1 MNPLS
6 VIKVSSHLTAA
17 AQLRE
22 FYSDREEAKGSL
34 RLHHFSDSGHA
45 LFIRATYLVC
55 HRLISTWKT
64 DLNTSLAALELLSGL
79 ARVKIA
85 EHDPLESKRA
95 VKWICDYIVTQ
106 CSRPPPAH
114 SKDLHS
120 SIVAAFRC
128 LQTWLLCH
136 SYLLQDKECIA
147 TVMEVVEQGISG
159 SKSRNKTNSSSPDD
173 DPVYKENK
181 VLNPAS
187 GRVKDAAEA
196 LLTCLLEQVDYFP
209 SSCGAESI
217 STLLDEAS
225 ILRHCNAL
233 LGPDDI
239 VPMSEAIQNYR
250 YFVVDNSTILAV
262 LEEPLGND
270 QEPHLQ
276 GASVTVLMRTFAGR
290 TAWTMQLRHLPRHKS
305 GLLKNTQ
312 VNPGRP
318 LPMTDATA
326 TASSSFAGGSVGV
339 ATLQPKF
346 FPESIDQIPLC
357 KADKSIPAVESVA
370 GDERAVQE
378 LEHLSRLTERQAML
392 EEQVVAKM
400 EGGAAGGGGGG
411 SGYRVDG
418 ECLAPEPV
426 QHFQTAR
433 LVLSHLGLLNLA
445 SLRETSDSGGVPPR
459 LIALETDD
467 AAFANDLEA
476 LDRTSPR
483 TADTVHVF
491 YVKSGQKMREEIL
504 QNVVCVRVRPKINL
518 SNYPNFHFYFLAL
531 EFFRPSALP
540 SILIHPR
547 MASKCLATSRMGRTH
562 FN

>member
-1 MNPLS
+1 MLD
-6 VIKVSSHLTAA
+6 
-17 AQLRE
+17 E
-22 FYSDREEAKGSL
+22 FSWDGEKAVTVHPNHIFFS
-34 RLHHFSDSGHA
+34 SDSGHA

-55 HRLISTWKT
+55 HRLISNWKT
-64 DLNTSLAALELLSGL
+64 DLNTSLAALEVLSGL
-79 ARVKIA
+79 ARVKIS

-159 SKSRNKTNSSSPDD
+159 SKSRNKPNSSSSDD
-173 DPVYKENK
+173 DPVFKEYKA
-181 VLNPAS
+181 LNPAS

-209 SSCGAESI
+209 SACGAESI

-225 ILRHCNAL
+225 VLRHCNAL

-270 QEPHLQ
+270 QEPNLQ

-290 TAWTMQLRHLPRHKS
+290 SAWTMQLRHLPRHKS

-318 LPMTDATA
+318 LPMNDATPA
-326 TASSSFAGGSVGV
+326 TASTSFAGGSVGV
-339 ATLQPKF
+339 AALQPKF

-400 EGGAAGGGGGG
+400 EGGGGGAA
-411 SGYRVDG
+411 GYRVDG

-426 QHFQTAR
+426 QDFQTAR

-445 SLRETSDSGGVPPR
+445 SLRENSDSAGVPPR

-467 AAFANDLEA
+467 NSFANDLEA

-483 TADTVHVF
+483 TADTVHIF
-491 YVKSGQKMREEIL
+491 YVKSGQKTSAEIL
-504 QNVVCVRVRPKINL
+504 QNVVCVR
-518 SNYPNFHFYFLAL
+518 S
-531 EFFRPSALP
+531 
-540 SILIHPR
+540 
-547 MASKCLATSRMGRTH
+547 
-562 FN
+562 

>member
-1 MNPLS
+1 MKY
-6 VIKVSSHLTAA
+6 I
-17 AQLRE
+17 
-22 FYSDREEAKGSL
+22 YSL
-34 RLHHFSDSGHA
+34 DSGHA

-79 ARVKIA
+79 ARVKVT
-85 EHDPLESKRA
+85 ELDPLESKRA
-95 VKWICDYIVTQ
+95 VKWICDYIVAQ

-136 SYLLQDKECIA
+136 SYLLQDKDCIA
-147 TVMEVVEQGISG
+147 TAMEVVEQGISG
-159 SKSRNKTNSSSPDD
+159 SKSRNRPNSSSSEDS
-173 DPVYKENK
+173 PVYKENK

-209 SSCGAESI
+209 SACGAESI

-233 LGPDDI
+233 LGPDDV

-250 YFVVDNSTILAV
+250 YFVIDNSTILAV

-276 GASVTVLMRTFAGR
+276 GASVTLLLRTYAGR

-305 GLLKNTQ
+305 GLIKNTQ

-318 LPMTDATA
+318 LPITDGAA
-326 TASSSFAGGSVGV
+326 TASTSFAGGSVGV
-339 ATLQPKF
+339 AGLQPKF

-378 LEHLSRLTERQAML
+378 LEHLSRLTERQAIL
-392 EEQVVAKM
+392 EEQVIAKK
-400 EGGAAGGGGGG
+400 GGDAA
-411 SGYRVDG
+411 GYRVDG

-426 QHFQTAR
+426 QDFQTAR

-445 SLRETSDSGGVPPR
+445 SLRENTDSSGMSPR

-467 AAFANDLEA
+467 VAFANDLEA

-483 TADTVHVF
+483 TADTAHIF
-491 YVKSGQKMREEIL
+491 YVKSGQTTSEEIL
-504 QNVVCVRVRPKINL
+504 QNVVSERP
-518 SNYPNFHFYFLAL
+518 
-531 EFFRPSALP
+531 
-540 SILIHPR
+540 
-547 MASKCLATSRMGRTH
+547 
-562 FN
+562 

>member
-1 MNPLS
+1 M
-6 VIKVSSHLTAA
+6 I
-17 AQLRE
+17 
-22 FYSDREEAKGSL
+22 
-34 RLHHFSDSGHA
+34 
-45 LFIRATYLVC
+45 
-55 HRLISTWKT
+55 
-64 DLNTSLAALELLSGL
+64 
-79 ARVKIA
+79 

-95 VKWICDYIVTQ
+95 VKWICDYIITQ

-120 SIVAAFRC
+120 SIVAAFRS

-136 SYLLQDKECIA
+136 SYLLQDKECIT
-147 TVMEVVEQGISG
+147 TVMEVVEHGISG
-159 SKSRNKTNSSSPDD
+159 SKSRNKPNSSSSDD
-173 DPVYKENK
+173 ECVYKENK

-209 SSCGAESI
+209 SACGAESI
-217 STLLDEAS
+217 STLLDETS

-233 LGPDDI
+233 LGPNDSI
-239 VPMSEAIQNYR
+239 SMSEAIQNYR

-276 GASVTVLMRTFAGR
+276 GASVTILMRTLAGR

-318 LPMTDATA
+318 LPMTDAAA
-326 TASSSFAGGSVGV
+326 TASTSFPGGSVGV
-339 ATLQPKF
+339 ATLHPKF

-392 EEQVVAKM
+392 EEQVIAKM
-400 EGGAAGGGGGG
+400 GGDVAGCGGGF
-411 SGYRVDG
+411 RVEG

-426 QHFQTAR
+426 QDFQTAR
-433 LVLSHLGLLNLA
+433 LVLSHLGLLNLT
-445 SLRETSDSGGVPPR
+445 SLRETSDSTGVPPR
-459 LIALETDD
+459 LIALDTDD

-483 TADTVHVF
+483 TADTVHIF
-491 YVKSGQKMREEIL
+491 YVKSGQRTTEEIL
-504 QNVVCVRVRPKINL
+504 QNVVRVC
-518 SNYPNFHFYFLAL
+518 
-531 EFFRPSALP
+531 E
-540 SILIHPR
+540 
-547 MASKCLATSRMGRTH
+547 
-562 FN
+562 